1 MITIKQS
8 LLNHGYLDGL
18 GHQAYIVINTA
29 KYAVSQKI
37 GRHASNLTE
46 KQIIW
51 AYETYC
57 QEIAQAESMG
67 YGCPNP

>member
-1 MITIKQS
+1 MTTIYQA

-18 GHQAYIVINTA
+18 GHQASIVINTA

-37 GRHASNLTE
+37 GRHAGNLTE

-51 AYETYC
+51 AYEQYC
-57 QEIAQAESMG
+57 QEIAQAEAQG
-67 YGCPNP
+67 FGCPNP

>member
-1 MITIKQS
+1 MSIIEQA

-18 GHQAYIVINTA
+18 GHQAGPVIARA
-29 KYAVSQKI
+29 KYAVSQKF
-37 GRHASNLTE
+37 GQHCSNLTE

-51 AYETYC
+51 AYEQYC
-57 QEIAQAESMG
+57 QEIAIAEANG